1 MGPRELLGLSMTTTL
16 STGHLPAGNPLGDD
30 GAKRSPLARLQHLLH
45 AQATIGP
52 AVVLLVSVVVFALL
66 SERFLTPANISLIL
80 QQVAV
85 VGTLAVGQTIVIL
98 TAGIDL
104 SCGAIMVLTSI
115 VMAKLAADTG
125 LPGLPALLLGFVVGT
140 LCGLLNGMLVT
151 RLKLPPFIVTLGT
164 LNVFFALN
172 LWYSGSATIR
182 GTDMPS
188 LLLWTGQTI
197 NVGGTRIT
205 YGSIMMVVL
214 VAAMAF
220 ALKNTAWGKHVYA
233 TGDDAEASRLSG
245 IRTGRVLL
253 SVYATA
259 GAVYALSAWILI
271 GRIASASPQA
281 GQMDNLDSITAVVI
295 GGTSLF
301 GGRGAIVGSLVGALI
316 VGVFRNG
323 LALSGVDVLW
333 QTMAVGV
340 LIIVAV
346 SLDQWIRKVKP

>member
-1 MGPRELLGLSMTTTL
+1 MT
-16 STGHLPAGNPLGDD
+16 STVAATPPVGEEHVS
-30 GAKRSPLARLQHLLH
+30 RSPLTRLQHLLH

-52 AVVLLVSVVVFALL
+52 AVVLLLAIIVFALM
-66 SERFLTPANISLIL
+66 SDRFLQPGNISLIV

-85 VGTLAVGQTIVIL
+85 VGTLAVGQTIIIL

-115 VMAKLAADTG
+115 VMAKVSAEQG
-125 LPGLPALLLGFVVGT
+125 VPGPLALLLGFVMGT
-140 LCGLLNGMLVT
+140 VAGLLNGLLVT

-172 LWYSGSATIR
+172 LWYSKSATIR
-182 GTDMPS
+182 GTNMPD
-188 LLLWTGQTI
+188 LLLWTGKTFT
-197 NVGGTRIT
+197 VGGTRIT
-205 YGSIMMVVL
+205 FGSVIMLLL
-214 VAAMAF
+214 VAVVAF
-220 ALKNTAWGKHVYA
+220 VLRSTAWGKHIYA

-245 IRTGRVLL
+245 IRTTRVLL
-253 SVYATA
+253 SAYITA
-259 GAVYALSAWILI
+259 GAIYALAAWILI

-281 GQMDNLDSITAVVI
+281 GQTENLDSITAVVI

-301 GGRGAIVGSLVGALI
+301 GGRGAVVGSLLGALI

-323 LALSGVDVLW
+323 LALAGVDVLW
-333 QTMAVGV
+333 QTFAVGV

-346 SLDQWIRKVKP
+346 SIDQWIRKVKP

>member
-1 MGPRELLGLSMTTTL
+1 MSTTL
-16 STGHLPAGNPLGDD
+16 SSKQDPGPLGGDHVD
-30 GAKRSPLARLQHLLH
+30 RSPLSRIQHLLH

-52 AVVLLVSVVVFALL
+52 AVVLLVSIVVFALM
-66 SERFLTPANISLIL
+66 SDRFLQPGNISLIL

-85 VGTLAVGQTIVIL
+85 VGTLAVGQTIIIL

-115 VMAKLAADTG
+115 VMAKVAAETG
-125 LPGLPALLLGFVVGT
+125 LPGVPALLLGFLVGT
-140 LCGLLNGMLVT
+140 ACGLINGMLIT

-172 LWYSGSATIR
+172 LWYSESATIR
-182 GTDMPS
+182 GTEMPS
-188 LLLWTGQTI
+188 LLLWTGETFTI
-197 NVGGTRIT
+197 GGTRIT
-205 YGSIMMVVL
+205 YGSIIMVVL
-214 VAAMAF
+214 VGVMAF
-220 ALKNTAWGKHVYA
+220 VLKNTAWGRHVYA

-281 GQMDNLDSITAVVI
+281 GQLENLDSITAVVI

-301 GGRGAIVGSLVGALI
+301 GGRGAIIGSLLGALI

-323 LALSGVDVLW
+323 LALAGVDVLW
-333 QTMAVGV
+333 QTLAVGV

>member
-1 MGPRELLGLSMTTTL
+1 MSTSLSE
-16 STGHLPAGNPLGDD
+16 GRAPGGGEARP
-30 GAKRSPLARLQHLLH
+30 SPLTRLQHLLH

-52 AVVLLVSVVVFALL
+52 AVVLLVAVVVFALL
-66 SERFLTPANISLIL
+66 SPRFLTPGNISLVL

-85 VGTLAVGQTIVIL
+85 IGTLAVGQTIVIL

-115 VMAKLAADTG
+115 VMAKVAADTG
-125 LPGLPALLLGFVVGT
+125 LPGLLALLLGFVVGT
-140 LCGLLNGMLVT
+140 LCGLLNGLLVT

-172 LWYSGSATIR
+172 LWYSESATIR
-182 GTDMPS
+182 GADMPS
-188 LLLWTGQTI
+188 LLLWTGETV
-197 NVGGTRIT
+197 NVFGTRVT
-205 YGSIMMVVL
+205 YGSIMMVLL

-220 ALKNTAWGKHVYA
+220 VLKNTAWGRHVYA
-233 TGDDAEASRLSG
+233 TGDDLEASRLSG

-259 GAVYALSAWILI
+259 GLVYALAAWVLI

-281 GQMDNLDSITAVVI
+281 GQFENLDSITAVVI

-301 GGRGAIVGSLVGALI
+301 GGRGAIVGSLIGALI

-323 LALSGVDVLW
+323 LALAGVDVLW

-346 SLDQWIRKVKP
+346 SLDQWIRRVKP

>member
-1 MGPRELLGLSMTTTL
+1 MSTTL
-16 STGHLPAGNPLGDD
+16 STSHLPGGDLHGGGD
-30 GAKRSPLARLQHLLH
+30 TKRSAITRLQHLLH
-45 AQATIGP
+45 AKATIGP
-52 AVVLLVSVVVFALL
+52 AVVLLASVVVFALL

-85 VGTLAVGQTIVIL
+85 LGTLAVGQTIVIL

-115 VMAKLAADTG
+115 VMAKVAADTG

-140 LCGLLNGMLVT
+140 LCGLLNGILVT

-172 LWYSGSATIR
+172 LWYSASATIR

-197 NVGGTRIT
+197 NVGGTRVT
-205 YGSIMMVVL
+205 YGSIMMVAL
-214 VAAMAF
+214 AAAMAF
-220 ALKNTAWGKHVYA
+220 ALKNTSWGRHVYA

-301 GGRGAIVGSLVGALI
+301 GGRGAIVGSLIGALI

-323 LALSGVDVLW
+323 LALAGVDVLW

>member
-1 MGPRELLGLSMTTTL
+1 MSTTL
-16 STGHLPAGNPLGDD
+16 SKSHSPGGNPLGGDNT
-30 GAKRSPLARLQHLLH
+30 KRSPLTRLQHLLH

-52 AVVLLVSVVVFALL
+52 AVVLLASVVVFALL
-66 SERFLTPANISLIL
+66 SERFLTPGNVSLIL

-115 VMAKLAADTG
+115 VMAKVAADTG
-125 LPGLPALLLGFVVGT
+125 LPGLPALLLGFIVGT

-172 LWYSGSATIR
+172 LWYSASATIR

-197 NVGGTRIT
+197 NVGGTRVT

-220 ALKNTAWGKHVYA
+220 ALKNTKWGRHVYA
-233 TGDDAEASRLSG
+233 TGDDAEAARLSS

-301 GGRGAIVGSLVGALI
+301 GGRGAIVGSLIGALI

-323 LALSGVDVLW
+323 LALAGVDVLW

>member
-1 MGPRELLGLSMTTTL
+1 MSTTL
-16 STGHLPAGNPLGDD
+16 SKGHSPSGNPLGGSDV
-30 GAKRSPLARLQHLLH
+30 KRSPLTRLQHLLH

-52 AVVLLVSVVVFALL
+52 AVVLLASVVVFALL
-66 SERFLTPANISLIL
+66 SERFLTPGNISLIL

-115 VMAKLAADTG
+115 VMAKVAADTG
-125 LPGLPALLLGFVVGT
+125 LPGPLALLLGFLVGA
-140 LCGLLNGMLVT
+140 LCGLLNGVLVT

-172 LWYSGSATIR
+172 LWYSASATIR

-197 NVGGTRIT
+197 NLGGTRIT

-220 ALKNTAWGKHVYA
+220 ALKNTKWGRHVYA
-233 TGDDAEASRLSG
+233 TGDDAEAARLSG
-245 IRTGRVLL
+245 IRTDRVLL

-259 GAVYALSAWILI
+259 GVVYALSAWILI

-301 GGRGAIVGSLVGALI
+301 GGRGAIVGSLIGALI

-323 LALSGVDVLW
+323 LALAGVDVLW
-333 QTMAVGV
+333 QTLAVGV

>member
-1 MGPRELLGLSMTTTL
+1 MSTTV
-16 STGHLPAGNPLGDD
+16 SKKPEPSPLG
-30 GAKRSPLARLQHLLH
+30 GEHVRQSPLTRIQHLLH

-52 AVVLLVSVVVFALL
+52 AVVLLVSIVVFALM
-66 SERFLTPANISLIL
+66 SDRFLQPGNISLIL

-85 VGTLAVGQTIVIL
+85 VGTLAVGQTIIIL

-115 VMAKLAADTG
+115 VMAKVAAETG
-125 LPGLPALLLGFVVGT
+125 LPGLPALLLGFLVGT
-140 LCGLLNGMLVT
+140 ACGLINGMLIT
-151 RLKLPPFIVTLGT
+151 RLRLPPFIVTLGT

-172 LWYSGSATIR
+172 LWYSESATIR
-182 GTDMPS
+182 GTEMPS
-188 LLLWTGQTI
+188 LLLWTGETFTI
-197 NVGGTRIT
+197 GGTRIT

-214 VAAMAF
+214 VAVMAF
-220 ALKNTAWGKHVYA
+220 VLKNTAWGRHVYS

-301 GGRGAIVGSLVGALI
+301 GGRGAIVGSLLGALI

-323 LALSGVDVLW
+323 LALAGVDVLW
-333 QTMAVGV
+333 QTMAVGI

>member
-1 MGPRELLGLSMTTTL
+1 
-16 STGHLPAGNPLGDD
+16 
-30 GAKRSPLARLQHLLH
+30 
-45 AQATIGP
+45 
-52 AVVLLVSVVVFALL
+52 
-66 SERFLTPANISLIL
+66 
-80 QQVAV
+80 

-104 SCGAIMVLTSI
+104 SCGAVMVLTSI
-115 VMAKLAADTG
+115 VMAKVGAETG
-125 LPGLPALLLGFVVGT
+125 LPGLPALLLGFAVGT
-140 LCGLLNGMLVT
+140 VCGLLNGLLVT
-151 RLKLPPFIVTLGT
+151 RLRLPPFIVTLGT

-188 LLLWTGQTI
+188 LLLWTGQTFT
-197 NVGGTRIT
+197 VGGTRIT
-205 YGSIMMVVL
+205 YGSIMLVLL

-220 ALKNTAWGKHVYA
+220 VLKNTAWGRHVYS
-233 TGDDAEASRLSG
+233 TGDDLEASRLSG
-245 IRTGRVLL
+245 IQTARVLL

-259 GAVYALSAWILI
+259 GLIYAVAAWTLI

-281 GQMDNLDSITAVVI
+281 GQTDNLDSITAVVI

-301 GGRGAIVGSLVGALI
+301 GGRGAVVGSLIGALI

-323 LALSGVDVLW
+323 LALAGVDVLW

-346 SLDQWIRKVKP
+346 SLDQWIRKVKA

>member
-1 MGPRELLGLSMTTTL
+1 MTTTL

-30 GAKRSPLARLQHLLH
+30 GAKRSPLVRLQHLLH

>member
-1 MGPRELLGLSMTTTL
+1 MTAAVSERPSLLT
-16 STGHLPAGNPLGDD
+16 
-30 GAKRSPLARLQHLLH
+30 RVQHLLH

-52 AVVLLVSVVVFALL
+52 AVVLLVAVVVFALL
-66 SERFLTPANISLIL
+66 SDRFLTPGNISLIL

-104 SCGAIMVLTSI
+104 SCGAVMVLTSI
-115 VMAKLAADTG
+115 VMAKVSSETG
-125 LPGLPALLLGFVVGT
+125 LPGFPALLLGFAVGT
-140 LCGLLNGMLVT
+140 LCGLLNGVLVT

-172 LWYSGSATIR
+172 LWYSHSATIR
-182 GTDMPS
+182 GTEMPS
-188 LLLWTGQTI
+188 LLLWTGQTFTI
-197 NVGGTRIT
+197 GGTRIT

-220 ALKNTAWGKHVYA
+220 VLKNTAWGRHVYA
-233 TGDDAEASRLSG
+233 TGDDSEAARLSG
-245 IRTGRVLL
+245 IRTTRVLL
-253 SVYATA
+253 SVYAAA
-259 GAVYALSAWILI
+259 GLIYAMAAWTLI

-281 GQMDNLDSITAVVI
+281 GQTDNLDSITAVVI

-301 GGRGAIVGSLVGALI
+301 GGRGAVVGSLIGALI

-323 LALSGVDVLW
+323 LALAGVDVLW

-346 SLDQWIRKVKP
+346 SLDQWIRKVKA

>member
-1 MGPRELLGLSMTTTL
+1 MTAVVEERDRSLLT
-16 STGHLPAGNPLGDD
+16 
-30 GAKRSPLARLQHLLH
+30 RVQHVLH

-52 AVVLLVSVVVFALL
+52 AVVLLASVIVFALL
-66 SERFLTPANISLIL
+66 SERFLTPGNISLIL

-115 VMAKLAADTG
+115 VMAKVASETG
-125 LPGLPALLLGFVVGT
+125 LPGLPALLLGFLVGT
-140 LCGLLNGMLVT
+140 LCGLLNGLLVT

-172 LWYSGSATIR
+172 LWYSASATIR

-197 NVGGTRIT
+197 NVAGTRIT
-205 YGSIMMVVL
+205 YGSIMLVL
-214 VAAMAF
+214 LVGAMAF
-220 ALKNTAWGKHVYA
+220 VLKNTAWGRHVYS
-233 TGDDAEASRLSG
+233 TGDDLEASRLSG
-245 IRTGRVLL
+245 IRTARVLL
-253 SVYATA
+253 SVYAMA
-259 GAVYALSAWILI
+259 GLIYAVAAWTLI

-281 GQMDNLDSITAVVI
+281 GQTDNLDSITAVVI

-301 GGRGAIVGSLVGALI
+301 GGRGAVVGSLIGALI

-323 LALSGVDVLW
+323 LALAGVDVLW

-346 SLDQWIRKVKP
+346 SLDQWIRKVKA

>member
-1 MGPRELLGLSMTTTL
+1 MT
-16 STGHLPAGNPLGDD
+16 AVVEERD
-30 GAKRSPLARLQHLLH
+30 RSVLTRVQHLLH

-66 SERFLTPANISLIL
+66 SERFLTPGNISLIL

-115 VMAKLAADTG
+115 VMAKVAAETG
-125 LPGLPALLLGFVVGT
+125 LPGLPALLLGFAVGT
-140 LCGLLNGMLVT
+140 LCGLLNGVLVT

-188 LLLWTGQTI
+188 LLLWTGQTV

-205 YGSIMMVVL
+205 YGSILLVLL

-220 ALKNTAWGKHVYA
+220 VLKNTAWGRHVYS
-233 TGDDAEASRLSG
+233 TGDDLEASRLSG
-245 IRTGRVLL
+245 IRTARVLL

-259 GAVYALSAWILI
+259 GLIYAVAAWTLI

-281 GQMDNLDSITAVVI
+281 GQTDNLDSITAVVI

-301 GGRGAIVGSLVGALI
+301 GGRGAVVGSLIGALI

-323 LALSGVDVLW
+323 LALAGVDVLW

-346 SLDQWIRKVKP
+346 SLDQWIRKVKA

>member
-1 MGPRELLGLSMTTTL
+1 MTAVVEQRDRSLLT
-16 STGHLPAGNPLGDD
+16 
-30 GAKRSPLARLQHLLH
+30 RVQHVLH

-52 AVVLLVSVVVFALL
+52 AVVLVTAVIVFALL
-66 SERFLTPANISLIL
+66 SDRFLTPGNISLIL

-115 VMAKLAADTG
+115 VMAKVASETG

-182 GTDMPS
+182 GSDMPS

-197 NVGGTRIT
+197 NIGGTRIT
-205 YGSIMMVVL
+205 YGSILLVVL
-214 VAAMAF
+214 VGVMAF
-220 ALKNTAWGKHVYA
+220 VLKNTAWGRHVYS
-233 TGDDAEASRLSG
+233 TGDDLEASRLSG
-245 IRTGRVLL
+245 IRTARVLL

-259 GAVYALSAWILI
+259 GLIYAVAAWTLI

-281 GQMDNLDSITAVVI
+281 GQTDNLDSITAVVI

-301 GGRGAIVGSLVGALI
+301 GGRGAVVGSLIGALI
-316 VGVFRNG
+316 
-323 LALSGVDVLW
+323 
-333 QTMAVGV
+333 
-340 LIIVAV
+340 
-346 SLDQWIRKVKP
+346 